1 MACLRLQTCP
11 VWLLILVVLPARAG
25 EFEPIQSVRAWIAAN
40 PAQKRGCRVRGV
52 VTIRP
57 GSLVSSPG
65 DFYLQDH
72 SGGISIT
79 SHSQLSVGLGDEVEL
94 TGDAYLA
101 RGMEPEIELVRA
113 TRAGGGPRPVPKLV
127 PVKDILSGVY
137 GGQLVSV
144 RAIVSGRRVGETRDD
159 ILLDGGKLEAYLR
172 RPMGQ
177 PSVFER
183 AAPLGSEVQVAGIV
197 IPLDPDHYRLR
208 MRSASDLTLLRL
220 PSRFSTWQVVSLFG
234 VLAGIAGT
242 VALWIVAL
250 RRAVAAQ
257 TAEIRALL
265 VKAHA
270 SSRLKSEFL
279 ANMSHEIRTPLNGI
293 LGMQALA
300 LATALDAEQRE
311 FLGYAQ
317 RSAELLL
324 SVLNDILDFSK
335 IEANRIDLILKRFS
349 PAELLRHCAGS
360 LAACASE
367 KGLAIRIDV
376 DAAVPESVVG
386 DPGRVRQVLLNLIGN
401 AIKFTETG
409 QVSLAAAVDSEQPDG
424 GREDLVDLRFSVVD
438 TGIGIPGEQQ
448 ASVFE
453 AFHQLDGSSTR
464 RHGGTGLGLAISARL
479 AELMGGRIW
488 LESAPGKGS
497 AFHFTVR
504 VQRSTPEARRQAP
517 DQPLA
522 RGALSGRDRAV
533 RVLLVEDNLVNQRLF
548 VRLIEKLGHQVSV
561 AANGRQALTMLA
573 AGRFDV
579 VLMDVQMPEMDGLEA
594 TREIRR
600 LERRIGVH
608 TPILGL
614 TAHAMK
620 GDKERCLEAGMDSY
634 LAKPVRV
641 DELTEAI
648 ASLAAPSQCV
658 SEPVN

>member
-1 MACLRLQTCP
+1 MRP
-11 VWLLILVVLPARAG
+11 VWLLTLVVLPARAG
-25 EFEPIQSVRAWIAAN
+25 EFEPIQSVRAWITTN

-57 GSLVSSPG
+57 GSLMSQAG
-65 DFYLQDH
+65 DFYFQDE
-72 SGGISIT
+72 SGGIAVT
-79 SHSQLSVGLGDEVEL
+79 SDSKLSFGLGDEIEL
-94 TGDAYLA
+94 TGEAYLP
-101 RGMEPEIELVRA
+101 RELEPEIKLAQATLVRQ
-113 TRAGGGPRPVPKLV
+113 GPNPIPKLV
-127 PVKDILSGVY
+127 PVKDVVSGLY
-137 GGQLVSV
+137 AGQLVSV
-144 RAIVSGRRVGETRDD
+144 RGILSGFRVGNTRDD
-159 ILLDGGKLEAYLR
+159 FLLDGGRLEAYTR
-172 RPMGQ
+172 RPIGR
-177 PSVFER
+177 PSVFPR
-183 AAPLGSEVQVAGIV
+183 ATPLGSEVQVAGIV
-197 IPLDPDHYRLR
+197 MPLDPGRYRLR
-208 MRSASDLTLLRL
+208 MRSTSDLTVLRE

-234 VLAGIAGT
+234 VLTGIAGA

-257 TAEIRALL
+257 TGEIRALL
-265 VKAHA
+265 EKARS

-300 LATALDAEQRE
+300 LATALDAEQRDCVDS
-311 FLGYAQ
+311 AQ

-349 PAELLRHCAGS
+349 PAELLRHSAGS

-409 QVSLAAAVDSEQPDG
+409 EVSLAAAVDSERPDG
-424 GREDLVDLRFSVVD
+424 GREDLLDLRFSVVD

-479 AELMGGRIW
+479 VELMGGRIW

-497 AFHFTVR
+497 AFHFTVG
-504 VQRSTPEARRQAP
+504 VQRAAPEARRQTP
-517 DQPLA
+517 SQPLA
-522 RGALSGRDRAV
+522 RGAPSGKGNAV

-561 AANGRQALTMLA
+561 AANGREALTMHA

-600 LERRIGVH
+600 RERESGVH

-658 SEPVN
+658 NEPMN

>member
-1 MACLRLQTCP
+1 MCP
-11 VWLLILVVLPARAG
+11 VWLLILVALPARAG

-52 VTIRP
+52 VIVRP
-57 GSLVSSPG
+57 GSLKSKSG
-65 DFYLQDH
+65 DFYVQDE
-72 SGGISIT
+72 SGGISVV
-79 SHSQLSVGLGDEVEL
+79 SDSRLSLGLGDEIEL
-94 TGDAYLA
+94 TGQAFMP
-101 RGMEPEIELVRA
+101 RKMEPEIEMVQM
-113 TRAGGGPRPVPKLV
+113 TRTGGGPRPVPKLV
-127 PVKDILSGVY
+127 PVKDVVSGIHA
-137 GGQLVSV
+137 GQLVSV
-144 RAIVSGRRVGETRDD
+144 RAILSGRRVGQTRDD
-159 ILLDGGKLEAYLR
+159 ILLDGGRLEVYLR
-172 RPMGQ
+172 RPVGQ
-177 PSVFER
+177 PSFSER

-197 IPLDPDHYRLR
+197 VPLGRDYYRLQ
-208 MRSASDLTLLRL
+208 MRFASDLTILRL
-220 PSRFSTWQVVSLFG
+220 PSRFSNWQVVSLFG
-234 VLAGIAGT
+234 VLAGIAGA

-257 TAEIRALL
+257 TTEIRVLL
-265 VKAHA
+265 KKAHA

-300 LATALDAEQRE
+300 LATALDADQRDCVDS
-311 FLGYAQ
+311 AQ

-349 PAELLRHCAGS
+349 PAELLRHSAGS
-360 LAACASE
+360 LAACAGE

-409 QVSLAAAVDSEQPDG
+409 QVSLAAAVDSERPDG
-424 GREDLVDLRFSVVD
+424 GREDLLDLRFSVVD

-448 ASVFE
+448 ARVFE

-464 RHGGTGLGLAISARL
+464 RYGGTGLGLAISARL

-504 VQRSTPEARRQAP
+504 VQRPAPETRRQTP
-517 DQPLA
+517 NQPLA
-522 RGALSGRDRAV
+522 GGAASGQDRTV
-533 RVLLVEDNLVNQRLF
+533 RVLLVEDNLVNQKLF

-561 AANGRQALTMLA
+561 AANGREALTMHA

-600 LERRIGVH
+600 RERRSGAH

-641 DELTEAI
+641 DELAEAI